1 MKQVLACALR
11 GKKPAALEGQGLPQS
26 QAGSGWSLLSRPLCA
41 ENIWVGLV
49 LSMETGQVVPT
60 TSRSSCPQ
68 RFLSDYGL
76 QWVGE
81 PMDQEDS
88 EEKIASENDER
99 DWMTAKKFWK
109 PGTVDHLPW
118 PPSATPCWPA
128 TIPEALCFK
137 PWPLSIGVEMGLL
150 SYQHLAPDPGKARG
164 LPPWSPSGLY
174 LLICQGL
181 QRPRLTRYLML
192 FVLFCF

>member
-109 PGTVDHLPW
+109 PGTVEHLPW
-118 PPSATPCWPA
+118 PPSALLACHYPRGPLFQALASQYWGGDGAAELPTPCP
-128 TIPEALCFK
+128 
-137 PWPLSIGVEMGLL
+137 
-150 SYQHLAPDPGKARG
+150 
-164 LPPWSPSGLY
+164 
-174 LLICQGL
+174 
-181 QRPRLTRYLML
+181 
-192 FVLFCF
+192 